1 MRELSLRFTIAAI
14 VAIMAMGSLGPAAA
28 EPSPMQAPTEA
39 DMAASMESA
48 ADWMMNIVGADGQMS
63 LPFGS
68 PAWEAESGGRLSM
81 NGLALLRAYQTTG
94 VQTYL
99 DRAQVAGD
107 LAVASIDAGS
117 KYVIDRTGIL
127 PTEAYGG
134 FPNAQAGK
142 VDDTYL
148 GGYTGTVS
156 FKMWES
162 VQGIW
167 FLSELYK
174 ETGTTAYVNSVL
186 LLDRLVAL
194 QMYNGDDMSGG
205 LHGTVAL
212 SDAGAW
218 TPGGKAS
225 MTDLG
230 TLLLAIT
237 RGGEDLINLWRDR
250 YSLVSHIRPQQNSD
264 GSFPDGFDL
273 AGQDSQKETKHAI
286 MIPALYDI
294 GIPREADKL
303 VQWVIGQRQTDGHYD
318 CPHDKDPY
326 GDTAAA
332 ALGLLPVG
340 TVSDGGEAV
349 SWLLDSQNTDG
360 SWNAQPGLDIDVSK
374 VLSTQWAMMA
384 VAAGLSNYNLRIDD
398 TMVTVDPI
406 WEGDPARVMGYT
418 VNVTVENQGLVTVSG
433 AVVKVFDGPK
443 GGGNQPLDAATID
456 VPSLGTSDTSLEF
469 RPDQRGPHY
478 IHVWVDY
485 APGGEWRTRDNNLS
499 VWVNLNREP
508 TGSIEMPKVGQLFGF
523 GAVIEFQAAD
533 LLDLDEDPI
542 NLTWADDVTGLLSY
556 EAHFYKVL
564 PPGDHRVTLTFAD
577 GNGPT
582 TRANVSFS
590 VRENIPPTIR
600 ISTPADDSRYFD
612 YQTITFDAS
621 ASSDAE
627 NHYLHFTWESDQ
639 AGVIGYG
646 AEVKRKLQ
654 PGTHLITVH
663 VDDTWANVSKS
674 VVIRVIKT
682 YPPVINIDSPMDGQ
696 TYVTTTRVEFDA
708 SATTDPDSEILEFF
722 WYSNIDGL
730 LSERDS
736 FLAKLSV
743 GKHSITL
750 AVDDGNY
757 NVTRTVII
765 DVLENRAPVSLI
777 LSPEDGASF
786 GSDVIVELNGSGS
799 YDLEDPITY
808 FWVSSR
814 SGPLGAK
821 PVMELQLPRGEH
833 IITLWV
839 DDDHGHNVSSSVEI
853 TIMNLGPTAGIS
865 SPETGGSYMTGRT
878 VFFNSDT
885 SMDPEGDKLTYEW
898 YLRRLGGEW
907 VGIGTNARVQR
918 DIDTPGDYE
927 VRLVV
932 TDGKLS
938 DDMVTSFTVEKGS
951 GGGGGDDDGGLLG
964 NTMLLVVIL
973 VVVIAVVAV
982 AFLVM
987 RNRD

>member
-1 MRELSLRFTIAAI
+1 MRDLPLRMMIACV
-14 VAIMAMGSLGPAAA
+14 VALLALGSLGPAGAA
-28 EPSPMQAPTEA
+28 PSPMQAPTEA
-39 DMAASMESA
+39 EMAASMEIA
-48 ADWMMNIVGADGQMS
+48 ADWMMGVVGADGQMS

-68 PAWEAESGGRLSM
+68 PPWEAESGGRLSM

-94 VQTYL
+94 DQAYL
-99 DRAQVAGD
+99 DRAKVAGD
-107 LAVASIDAGS
+107 LVASSIDAGS

-142 VDDTYL
+142 VDDAYL
-148 GGYTGTVS
+148 GTYTGTVT
-156 FKMWES
+156 FKTWES
-162 VQGIW
+162 AQALW
-167 FLSELYK
+167 FLGALYK
-174 ETGTTAYVNSVL
+174 ETGMASYANAL
-186 LLDRLVAL
+186 LLVDRLVAL
-194 QMYNGDDMSGG
+194 QMYSGDDMSGG
-205 LHGTVAL
+205 LHGAVAL
-212 SDAGAW
+212 SASGTW
-218 TPGGKAS
+218 TPSGKAT

-250 YSLVSHIRPQQNSD
+250 YTLVSHIRPQQGSD

-273 AGQDSQKETKHAI
+273 PGQDSQKETKHAI

-303 VQWVIGQRQTDGHYD
+303 VQWVVGQRQADGRYA

-340 TVSDGGEAV
+340 QVSDGGEAV
-349 SWLLDSQNTDG
+349 NWLLGSQKGDG
-360 SWNAQPGLDIDVSK
+360 SWDAQPGLDIEVSK
-374 VLSTQWAMMA
+374 MLSTHWAMMA
-384 VAAGLSNYNLRIDD
+384 VAAGLSNYNLRIDGS
-398 TMVTVDPI
+398 MVTADPI
-406 WEGDPARVMGYT
+406 WEGDPAKVMGYT
-418 VNVTVENQGLVTVSG
+418 VNVTVENQGLVSVVG

-443 GGGNQPLDAATID
+443 GGGNQPLDASTID
-456 VPSLGTSDTSLEF
+456 VPSLGTSGTSLEF
-469 RPDQRGPHY
+469 RPGERGPHY
-478 IHVWVDY
+478 IHVWVEY

-508 TGSIEMPKVGQLFGF
+508 TGSIALPNQGQLFGF

-533 LLDLDEDPI
+533 LVDLDEDPI
-542 NLTWADDVTGLLSY
+542 NLTWVDDVTGLLSH
-556 EAHFYKVL
+556 EAHFYEVL
-564 PPGDHRVTLTFAD
+564 PPGEHTVTLTFAD
-577 GNGPT
+577 GNGPP

-590 VRENIPPTIR
+590 VRENIAPTIR
-600 ISTPADDSRYFD
+600 ISTPANDARYYD

-627 NHYLHFTWESDQ
+627 NHYLHFTWVSDV
-639 AGVIGYG
+639 AGVLGQG
-646 AEVKRKLQ
+646 SVVKRRLEAG
-654 PGTHLITVH
+654 PHLITVH
-663 VDDTWANVSKS
+663 VDDTWDNVSKS
-674 VVIRVIKT
+674 VHIRVIRT
-682 YPPVINIDSPMDGQ
+682 FPPDIVIDSPMDGE

-743 GKHSITL
+743 GKHHITL

-757 NVTRTVII
+757 NVTRTVVI
-765 DVLENRAPVSLI
+765 DVLENRAPVSMI
-777 LSPEDGASF
+777 SSPEDGTSF

-821 PVMELQLPRGEH
+821 PVLELQLPRGEH

-853 TIMNLGPTAGIS
+853 TILNLGPSAGIS
-865 SPETGGSYMTGRT
+865 SPEVGGIFMTGRT

-885 SMDPEGDKLTYEW
+885 STDPEGDRLTFEW
-898 YLRRLGGEW
+898 YLRRTGGEW
-907 VGIGTNARVQR
+907 IGIGTNARVQR
-918 DIDTPGDYE
+918 DIDTPGEYE

-932 TDGKLS
+932 SDGKLT
-938 DDMVTSFTVEKGS
+938 DEATSTFNVERAAD
-951 GGGGGDDDGGLLG
+951 GGGDDDGGLLG
-964 NTMLLVVIL
+964 NSMLLVVIL

-982 AFLVM
+982 AAFLL
-987 RNRD
+987 RSRD

>member
-1 MRELSLRFTIAAI
+1 MRDLSLRMTIAAV
-14 VAIMAMGSLGPAAA
+14 VALMALGALGPAAA
-28 EPSPMQAPTEA
+28 EPTPMQAPTEA
-39 DMAASMESA
+39 DMSASMGSA
-48 ADWMMNIVGADGQMS
+48 ADWMLGVVGTDGQMI

-68 PAWEAESGGRLSM
+68 PGWEAESGGRLSM

-94 VQTYL
+94 ERSYL
-99 DRAQVAGD
+99 DRATVAGD
-107 LAVASIDAGS
+107 LVVASIDAGS

-142 VDDTYL
+142 VDDTYMSS
-148 GGYTGTVS
+148 YTGTVS

-162 VQGIW
+162 AQGLW

-174 ETGTTAYVNSVL
+174 ETGTAAYVNTIL

-205 LHGTVAL
+205 LHGTVGL
-212 SDAGAW
+212 SSAGTW
-218 TPGGKAS
+218 TPSGKAS

-250 YSLVSHIRPQQNSD
+250 YSLVSHIRPQQGSD

-273 AGQDSQKETKHAI
+273 PGQDSQKETKHAI

-303 VQWVIGQRQTDGHYD
+303 VQWVVGQRQADGHYA

-340 TVSDGGEAV
+340 QVSDGAEAV
-349 SWLLDSQNTDG
+349 SWLLDAQNTDG
-360 SWNAQPGLDIDVSK
+360 SWNAQPGLDIDVSRM
-374 VLSTQWAMMA
+374 LSTQWAMVA
-384 VAAGLSNYNLRIDD
+384 VAAGLSNFNLRIDG
-398 TMVTVDPI
+398 TMVTAEPI
-406 WEGDPARVMGYT
+406 WEGEPARVMGFQ
-418 VNVTVENQGLVTVSG
+418 VNVTVENQGLVTVTG

-443 GGGNQPLDAATID
+443 GAGNQPLDAATID

-469 RPDQRGPHY
+469 RPAQRGPHY
-478 IHVWVDY
+478 LHVWVEY
-485 APGGEWRTRDNNLS
+485 PPGGEWRTRDNNLS
-499 VWVNLNREP
+499 MWVNLNREP
-508 TGSIEMPKVGQLFGF
+508 TGSIAMPNQGQLFGF
-523 GAVIEFQAAD
+523 GAVIEFQAGD
-533 LLDLDEDPI
+533 LVDLDEDPI
-542 NLTWADDVTGLLSY
+542 NLTWVDDVIGPLSH
-556 EAHFYKVL
+556 EAHFYHVL
-564 PPGDHRVTLTFAD
+564 PPGDHRVTLTLAD

-582 TRANVSFS
+582 TQANVSFS

-600 ISTPADDSRYFD
+600 ISTPADDSRYYD

-627 NHYLHFTWESDQ
+627 NHYLHFTWGSDV
-639 AGVIGYG
+639 AGVLGHG
-646 AEVKRKLQ
+646 AVVNKKLQ
-654 PGTHLITVH
+654 PGPHVITVW
-663 VDDTWANVSKS
+663 VDDTWDNVSKS
-674 VVIRVIKT
+674 VSIRVIQT
-682 YPPVINIDSPMDGQ
+682 YPPGIVIDSPMDGE

-743 GKHSITL
+743 GKHTITL

-757 NVTRTVII
+757 NVTRTVVI
-765 DVLENRAPVSLI
+765 DVLENRAPMALI
-777 LSPEDGASF
+777 TGPEDGASF
-786 GSDVIVELNGSGS
+786 GSDVVVELNGSGS

-814 SGPLGAK
+814 AGPLGAK
-821 PVMELQLPRGEH
+821 PVLELQLPRGEH

-839 DDDHGHNVSSSVEI
+839 DDDHGHNVSASVEI
-853 TIMNLGPTAGIS
+853 TILNLGPTAGIS
-865 SPETGGSYMTGRT
+865 APEAGGSYMTGRT

-885 SMDPEGDKLTYEW
+885 SMDPEGDRLTFEW
-898 YLRRLGGEW
+898 YMRRQGGEW

-918 DIDTPGDYE
+918 DIDTPGEYE

-932 TDGKLS
+932 SDGKLS
-938 DDMVTSFTVEKGS
+938 DETMTAFTVERS
-951 GGGGGDDDGGLLG
+951 PDGGGDDDGGLLD
-964 NTMLLVVIL
+964 NTSMLVVII
-973 VVVIAVVAV
+973 VVIVAVVALA
-982 AFLVM
+982 AFML
-987 RNRD
+987 RSRD